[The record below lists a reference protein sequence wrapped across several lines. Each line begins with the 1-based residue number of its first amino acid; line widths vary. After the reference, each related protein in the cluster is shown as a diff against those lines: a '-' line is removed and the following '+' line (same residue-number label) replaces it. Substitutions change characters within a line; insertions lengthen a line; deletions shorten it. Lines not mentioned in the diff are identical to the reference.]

1 MIKYITKP
9 IKNPR
14 DHSVKY
20 YMQSAPQ
27 ETVDIKKLAVQI
39 ANSSTVARAD
49 VYAVLDALLFQL
61 KENLLDGK
69 TVKFDGIGSFYTR
82 MQSRG
87 YATQKLVWETNPH
100 EAIKHVKLCFLRSRE
115 LSTALEPRNLEF
127 GMSDAEAARK
137 KAAKE
142 SENNG

>member
-14 DHSVKY
+14 DKSVKY

-27 ETVDIKKLAVQI
+27 DTVDVKKLAVQI

-49 VYAVLDALLFQL
+49 VYAVLDALLFQMQQ
-61 KENLLDGK
+61 NLLDGK
-69 TVKFDGIGSFYTR
+69 TVKLDGIGSFYTR

-87 YATQKLVWETNPH
+87 YPSQEDIWAATPH
-100 EAIKHVKLCFLRSRE
+100 DAIKHVKLCFLRSRE
-115 LSTALEPRNLEF
+115 LSAALDTRNLEF

-142 SENNG
+142 NG